1 MANLTEGEFEQ
12 LMSMLVSMQSQITG
26 LTTTVRALIESHPDR
41 EAVDRILKRQHLRL
55 EAVLGASTTPDPA
68 IATILSLLDDMR
80 TIARRDPEGS

>member
-1 MANLTEGEFEQ
+1 MTNLTEDEFEQ

-41 EAVDRILKRQHLRL
+41 EAVDRILQRQHLRL

-68 IATILSLLDDMR
+68 IATILSLIDDMR
-80 TIARRDPEGS
+80 VIARRDPEDS

>member
-1 MANLTEGEFEQ
+1 MTNLAEDEFEQ

-26 LTTTVRALIESHPDR
+26 LTTTVRVLIESHPDR
-41 EAVDRILKRQHLRL
+41 EAVDRILQRQHLRL

-80 TIARRDPEGS
+80 VIARRDPEDS